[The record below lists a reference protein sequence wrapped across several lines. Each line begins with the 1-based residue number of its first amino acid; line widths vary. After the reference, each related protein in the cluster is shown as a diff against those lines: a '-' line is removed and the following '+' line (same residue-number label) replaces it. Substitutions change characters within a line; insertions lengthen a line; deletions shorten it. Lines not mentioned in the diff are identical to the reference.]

1 MPNVFPE
8 VQPDRCKRSRKTFD
22 NRVQAADGGLQV
34 NVPHPLEQFKFVMDW
49 TTGADTDADLV
60 IGHFDVNRS
69 TFFTFFDFNVRA
81 IPATGSPDVVFGT
94 GDGATVTFTL
104 PAKLTSGVVIKKNGT
119 TQTLTT
125 NYTLQIGLGPDGEDQ
140 VTFVV
145 APAGGAVL
153 AYRAALGRRRHIT
166 WYTTVEIE
174 ETPVEAN
181 IWSFSVAIEE
191 KLP

>member
-1 MPNVFPE
+1 MPNLFPD

-22 NRVQAADGGLQV
+22 NRVQAADAGLQV
-34 NVPHPLEQFKFVMDW
+34 NVPHPLEQFKFALDW
-49 TTGADTDADLV
+49 TTLSDTDLDTIL
-60 IGHFDVNRS
+60 GHFDVNRS

-81 IPATGSPDVVFGT
+81 IPATGAPAVAVGT
-94 GDGATVTFTL
+94 GTGATVTFTL
-104 PAKLTSGVVIKKNGT
+104 PAKLTSGVVIKKNGV

-125 NYTLQIGLGPDGEDQ
+125 NYTLQIGLGADGEDQ

-145 APAGGAVL
+145 APLL
-153 AYRAALGRRRHIT
+153 ADLITFTAALGRRRHIT
-166 WYTTVEIE
+166 WYTTTEIE

-181 IWSFSVAIEE
+181 IWSTSVALEE